1 MKGIFILSNKW
12 DIRYM
17 ELARQISSW
26 SKDPSKKIGAVVIGE
41 TGQVLAQGYNGFPR
55 GVKDTEERYN
65 HRETKYN
72 YIVHAEMNAIFNA
85 SWNGVSLKASTIY
98 IYGLPVCHECAKGI
112 IQTGIKRVVMCYPE
126 MVPHWEN
133 STSISSS
140 MFDEANVSYSD
151 LPVKSLTQIN

>member
-1 MKGIFILSNKW
+1 
-12 DIRYM
+12 M

-98 IYGLPVCHECAKGI
+98 I
-112 IQTGIKRVVMCYPE
+112 
-126 MVPHWEN
+126 N
-133 STSISSS
+133 
-140 MFDEANVSYSD
+140 
-151 LPVKSLTQIN
+151 